1 MMELI
6 QSIATGGTML
16 QPKSYPEMVGK
27 ALVLEGEPFITMVD
41 DDDPWVEGLFLIVV
55 FGLMIG
61 LAKFVGGFLL
71 TVSLPPSAAILEVLA
86 QAWRQIAELLNLA
99 VGAATAEAFLRQQ
112 WSLVALLTGYGG
124 GWARLLVFITV
135 PAFLLVQ
142 WLLYGLVG
150 YGVARVIGGT
160 GSLNQTLGATALLVA
175 PQAFLLFEV
184 VPFVAV
190 STVMIGV
197 WSLLIVYRALQIAHN
212 LPWHKAIW
220 AALLPPALL
229 ILLIGGLFT
238 LALTVVSLGG
248 A

>member
-1 MMELI
+1 
-6 QSIATGGTML
+6 ML

-71 TVSLPPSAAILEVLA
+71 TVSLPPSGVILEVLT
-86 QAWRQIAELLNLA
+86 QAWRHLGDMLNLSA
-99 VGAATAEAFLRQQ
+99 GGETAEALLRQR
-112 WSLVALLTGYGG
+112 WDWVTLFTGYGG

-135 PAFLLVQ
+135 PVLLLVQ

-150 YGVARVIGGT
+150 YSVARLMGGT

-190 STVMIGV
+190 STAMIGL
-197 WSLLIVYRALQIAHN
+197 WSLLIAYRALQIAHG
-212 LPWHKAIW
+212 LPWHKAVW
-220 AALLPPALL
+220 AAVLPPLL
-229 ILLIGGLFT
+229 LMLLIGGLFT
-238 LALTVVSLGG
+238 LMVTVISLGG